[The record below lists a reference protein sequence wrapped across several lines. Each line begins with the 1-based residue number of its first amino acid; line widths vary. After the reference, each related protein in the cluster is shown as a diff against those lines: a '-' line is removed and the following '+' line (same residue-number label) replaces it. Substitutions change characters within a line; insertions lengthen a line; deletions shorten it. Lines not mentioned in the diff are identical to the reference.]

1 MEVTMEYVFY
11 ALALLVGF
19 AIGALVYRN
28 NPGLENKLKD
38 QLDANYAKLLKEIQD
53 LKSKVVK

>member
-1 MEVTMEYVFY
+1 MEYVLY

-28 NPGLENKLKD
+28 NPGLENKLKV
-38 QLDANYAKLLKEIQD
+38 QIDANYAKLLEEIKT
-53 LKSKVVK
+53 LKAKL